1 MAGIFD
7 ALGFRTETTPNINPL
22 TVDVNPTMDTKVPN
36 SESVL
41 NLIKATPIN
50 SPALRTYGESFYG
63 VNKDINKALIAKGYK
78 PSSGMTTQTQQ
89 PIVSNLGQIDVS
101 VPGVDKA
108 STFDAGIA
116 QLPIGVD
123 FENMVA
129 PDGKIIKDIP
139 NYMTEIRNLSKFV
152 PVDKDEGSE
161 DVIVPGIG
169 DKKAGLGGIGFG
181 GDTGAG
187 SDKRAELEAR
197 IEANKDI
204 IADERRMQQGQL
216 GQDPEE
222 APKSKYQQNQDSLQA
237 LFASAMDEQK
247 QLFGDLADE
256 TGDKTIEDYKADFQ
270 KATGI
275 NVSGEPDNKMALMSL
290 GLSLMQNKAGKG
302 FDLSKIL
309 TSVGQ
314 AGEAAMPAFQKAKDD
329 ARAGQIAAGKF
340 ALQQTQADEKTR
352 LALAKEKRLALS
364 ALSKEFRTKAEN
376 RFLKKEDHLN
386 ALEQKEL
393 TESIKLRAAQ
403 IKAGA
408 TANELAGKG
417 FEVEPID
424 GQKQLVY
431 RKALKKNATGR
442 SVSVFTMFAEDIRKF
457 KNADFNISRAR
468 ARLGGL
474 KEIVSKFVP
483 STGTGT
489 VPFFKIVG
497 DELKNYAV
505 AFGVDPKVLFKNS
518 KVVGIDKDGNIIK
531 KNVNVSDRD
540 LASSIRDSLIL
551 EYKKFLTQETGN
563 GISNQD
569 VQRLDKAIGKLDIF
583 GNPAAAISKIEEID
597 GIFQKTQDQIG
608 NVFTAFKDE
617 DNYMTTEQYE
627 KAMGILGGSEDNK
640 VYKFGKS
647 GKSFNVR
654 AGEGGRMI
662 YSLKTK

>member
-1 MAGIFD
+1 MAVDNRFKIDPVNVNTGIAGLDSLINNVLNFQIKPKNASKINSGINTSGIFGPGVSD
-7 ALGFRTETTPNINPL
+7 PNLQSAQDKLRGLSQKGKITLPKPEI
-22 TVDVNPTMDTKVPN
+22 VQEPIIGKKVNIKDLVP
-36 SESVL
+36 STLSMRPDQSLEQ
-41 NLIKATPIN
+41 NLV
-50 SPALRTYGESFYG
+50 RSFP
-63 VNKDINKALIAKGYK
+63 NKSNNLSGLDDIN
-78 PSSGMTTQTQQ
+78 
-89 PIVSNLGQIDVS
+89 
-101 VPGVDKA
+101 
-108 STFDAGIA
+108 
-116 QLPIGVD
+116 
-123 FENMVA
+123 
-129 PDGKIIKDIP
+129 
-139 NYMTEIRNLSKFV
+139 LSAESD
-152 PVDKDEGSE
+152 PTL
-161 DVIVPGIG
+161 G
-169 DKKAGLGGIGFG
+169 DKLAGL
-181 GDTGAG
+181 DQSSTGEGAN
-187 SDKRAELEAR
+187 KKAELEAR
-197 IEANKDI
+197 IEANKAI

-216 GQDPEE
+216 GQDQEE
-222 APKSKYQQNQDSLQA
+222 TPKSKFEQNKESLQA
-237 LFASAMDEQK
+237 LFTTAMDEQK
-247 QLFGDLADE
+247 QLFGDLESDVG
-256 TGDKTIEDYKADFQ
+256 TKTIEDYKADFQ

-275 NVSGEPDNKMALMSL
+275 DVSGEPDNKMALMSL

-309 TSVGQ
+309 TSVGE

-340 ALQQTQADEKTR
+340 ALQQTQADEKTK

-386 ALEQKEL
+386 QMEQKEL
-393 TESIKLRAAQ
+393 TETIKLRAAQ

-408 TANELAGKG
+408 KGNELAGKG

-424 GQKQLVY
+424 GQKQLTY

-442 SVSVFTMFAEDIRKF
+442 SVSVFTTFAGDIGRF

-483 STGTGT
+483 SAGSGTIPI
-489 VPFFKIVG
+489 VKRVG

-505 AFGVDPKVLFKNS
+505 AFGIDPKSLFQNS
-518 KVVGIDKDGNIIK
+518 KVVGIDKDGNIK
-531 KNVNVSDRD
+531 KKSVNVSDTD
-540 LASSIRDSLIL
+540 LAQSIRDSLIL

-563 GISNQD
+563 GISNKD
-569 VQRLDKAIGKLDIF
+569 VEALREAIGKIDIL
-583 GNPAAAISKIEEID
+583 GNPAAAISRIEEID

-608 NVFTAFKDE
+608 NVFTSFRDK

-627 KAMGILGGSEDNK
+627 KAMSILDGSEDNK

-654 AGEGGRMI
+654 VGKGGRMI